1 MLSAYSNRRLSSHS
15 NSNFDFM
22 LPPFGKIVVLT
33 GAGISAESGIPVFRG
48 PDGLWH
54 GRRVEDVA
62 THNALCRDLWG
73 VNAFF
78 NELRGFVRDSK
89 PNPAHLA
96 LKKLEE
102 SFGDDLLV
110 VTQNVDPL
118 HARAGS
124 KNLLP
129 MHGELQSIL
138 CAACGRR
145 SPFFGNALKETP
157 CPACG
162 TPGRLRPDIVLF
174 NEMPYFMDKIYVALA
189 NCDLFV
195 AVGTSG
201 FVYPAAGFVD
211 IAVSTGAYAIE
222 VNLAETQRSP
232 AFNEKRAGPAGQTL
246 PALVEEL
253 IAGRK
258 Q

>member
-1 MLSAYSNRRLSSHS
+1 MSKLFRR
-15 NSNFDFM
+15 
-22 LPPFGKIVVLT
+22 IVVLT
-33 GAGISAESGIPVFRG
+33 GAGISAESGVPVFRG

-62 THNALCRDLWG
+62 THDALCRDLWG
-73 VNAFF
+73 VNGFF
-78 NELRGFVRDSK
+78 NELRHFVEK
-89 PNPAHLA
+89 VEPNPAHLA

-102 SFGDDLLV
+102 AYGRDFLL

-118 HARAGS
+118 HDRAGS
-124 KNLLP
+124 KNLLH

-138 CAACGRR
+138 CDHCGRAA
-145 SPFFGNALKETP
+145 PFFSDALKDTP

-162 TPGRLRPDIVLF
+162 RAGLLRPDIVLF
-174 NEMPYFMDKIYVALA
+174 QEMPYHMERIYDALA
-189 NCDLFV
+189 ECDLFI

-211 IAVSTGAYAIE
+211 IALHAGARTIE

-232 AFNEKRAGPAGQTL
+232 SFHEKRSGPAGTTL

-253 IAGRK
+253 IESKKRSL
-258 Q
+258 

>member
-1 MLSAYSNRRLSSHS
+1 
-15 NSNFDFM
+15 M
-22 LPPFGKIVVLT
+22 LPTFKKIVVLT
-33 GAGISAESGIPVFRG
+33 GAGISAESGVPVFRG

-62 THNALCRDLWG
+62 THDALVRDPWG

-78 NELRGFVRDSK
+78 NGLRSFVKDIQ

-96 LKKLEE
+96 LKKLE
-102 SFGDDLLV
+102 DVYKNDLLV

-118 HARAGS
+118 HKRAGS

-129 MHGELQSIL
+129 MHGELQSIY
-138 CAACGRR
+138 CEYCGNR
-145 SPFFGNALKETP
+145 SPFFDDALEQTP
-157 CPACG
+157 CPSCG
-162 TPGRLRPDIVLF
+162 QTGQLRPDIVLF
-174 NEMPYFMDKIYVALA
+174 SEMPYFMDEIYASLA
-189 NCDLFV
+189 QCDLFV

-211 IAVSTGAYAIE
+211 LAMASGAHTIE

-232 AFNEKRAGPAGQTL
+232 SFAEKRTGPAGKTL
-246 PALVEEL
+246 PALVDEL
-253 IAGRK
+253 IEGRAK
-258 Q
+258 TP